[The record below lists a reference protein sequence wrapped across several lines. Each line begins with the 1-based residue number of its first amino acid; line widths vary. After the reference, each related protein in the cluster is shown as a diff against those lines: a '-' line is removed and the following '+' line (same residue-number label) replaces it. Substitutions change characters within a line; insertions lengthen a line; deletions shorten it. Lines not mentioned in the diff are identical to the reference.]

1 MFAIVAGGSFTTST
15 GAGVGSTLITS
26 LCTISVLMNGVGWTS
41 TGVMGVVFVAV
52 VVVVAGGTVV
62 AAAGFSTMLGA
73 GVAGCVYTV
82 LDVRPAA

>member
-1 MFAIVAGGSFTTST
+1 
-15 GAGVGSTLITS
+15 
-26 LCTISVLMNGVGWTS
+26 MNGVGWTS